1 MNRKKMWN
9 VAKINFHF
17 LLPAYIITTALLI
30 IGVWNL
36 IASFTGIT
44 DNYYVEMGNYLYAI
58 PVFAPI
64 FIVGRNFKRIMNL
77 NGKKQDYYWG
87 CLTNYVI
94 IATTVSLLNIVL
106 LSISKTLFDSQLV
119 IQSLAE
125 VFGWLKHGIIV
136 GFFQQF
142 FFLLLI
148 AVFVHVLTEIQCFWF
163 GWVTDVLLIAIISVF
178 TPIPLLR
185 KILIAF
191 FNMIIF
197 QPNALEQM
205 VCCLVLTVCFYALE
219 LFILRRKRI

>member
-1 MNRKKMWN
+1 MNRKKVWT
-9 VAKINFHF
+9 VAKINFRF
-17 LLPAYIITTALLI
+17 LLPAYIITATLLI

-36 IASFTGIT
+36 IASSTGIT
-44 DNYYVEMGNYLYAI
+44 GNYYVEMGNYLYAI

-77 NGKKQDYYWG
+77 NGKKHDYYWA
-87 CLTNYVI
+87 CLINYVI
-94 IATTVSLLNIVL
+94 IAAAASFLNIVL
-106 LSISKTLFDSQLV
+106 FSISKSLFGSQLV

-125 VFGWLKHGIIV
+125 AFGWLKHGVIV

-148 AVFVHVLTEIQCFWF
+148 AVFVHMLTEMQCFWF

-185 KILIAF
+185 NILIAF

-197 QPNALEQM
+197 CQNALMQI
-205 VCCLVLTVCFYALE
+205 VCCLILTACFYILDLLA
-219 LFILRRKRI
+219 LRRK